1 MKKMKIKFDEY
12 KIPMPDFR
20 TSAGLVMTMLLTVGV
35 HPPLLAKPPAWQPM
49 SQGVNDARMAV
60 VAVDPNNPRLLYAGS
75 LRAVY
80 TSHDGGLQ
88 WRERFRLPAQAE
100 LMDLAIDPFDR
111 RHVLAATTHGL
122 YGTSD
127 GGRGW
132 TRFFRGSGA
141 GESRCQV
148 VLFHPAHRHEVLL
161 GTAGG
166 LFASMDGGRRWRTLG
181 SRLSDRSVHD
191 LAVDPQQPQRIYAL
205 TDQGLFV
212 SGESPEAWNRIFEV
226 SQAEGASPEE
236 VEELPEEPEQESEFS
251 RQPTALAIDPH
262 DPKQLYVATTDGLF
276 VSQDGGV
283 SWQRATQLGLGT
295 AQIHHLIL
303 HAHSPVVAYAAT
315 PQGVARYLSRDAR
328 WEVLYMGLPTQAVR
342 WLAATESRIFAA
354 TDQGLY
360 ALDLTEEQLAQGNW
374 PSAREILGNFV
385 HEPTIAQVQESAMHY
400 AEVEPEK
407 IQRWRRQAYLKA
419 FFPTV
424 SFDYD
429 RDEDTFL
436 NAIGS
441 TTNPAFDRIVRS
453 EDPSKSLDFS
463 LNWDIGDLI
472 WSTDQTSID
481 VRSKLMVQLRDDILD
496 EVTRHF
502 FERRR
507 LQVELLTDPP
517 SDSRAQLDK
526 ELRLQ
531 ELTAMLDGLTGGW
544 FSHEVETYGTK

>member
-1 MKKMKIKFDEY
+1 
-12 KIPMPDFR
+12 
-20 TSAGLVMTMLLTVGV
+20 MT
-35 HPPLLAKPPAWQPM
+35 
-49 SQGVNDARMAV
+49 V
-60 VAVDPNNPRLLYAGS
+60 VAADPWSPHLLYAGS
-75 LRAVY
+75 WQAIY
-80 TSHDGGLQ
+80 ASSDGGRH

-100 LMDLAIDPFDR
+100 LMDLAIDPFDSR
-111 RHVLAATTHGL
+111 RVLAATTHGL

-132 TRFFRGSGA
+132 TRLFRGSGA
-141 GESRCQV
+141 GESRCQT
-148 VLFHPAHRHEVLL
+148 VLFHPMHRHEVLL

-166 LFASMDGGRRWRTLG
+166 LFASTDGGRHWRALG
-181 SRLSDRSVHD
+181 SRLSDRSVYA
-191 LAVDPQQPQRIYAL
+191 LAFDPQQPQRMYAL

-212 SGESPEAWNRIFEV
+212 SGENPEAWNRIFEV
-226 SQAEGASPEE
+226 SQVEESSPE
-236 VEELPEEPEQESEFS
+236 VEELPEEPQEESERA
-251 RQPTALAIDPH
+251 RQPTTLAIDPR
-262 DPKQLYVATTDGLF
+262 DPQQLYLGTTDGLF

-295 AQIHHLIL
+295 AQIRHLIL
-303 HAHSPVVAYAAT
+303 HAHSPTIAYAAT
-315 PQGVARYLSRDAR
+315 PQGVARYLPHDAR
-328 WEVLYMGLPTQAVR
+328 WEVLYAGLPTQAVR
-342 WLAATESRIFAA
+342 YLAATESRIFAA

-385 HEPTIAQVQESAMHY
+385 QEPTIAQVQQTAMHY

-407 IQRWRRQAYLKA
+407 IQRWRRQAYLRA
-419 FFPTV
+419 FLPTFSV
-424 SFDYD
+424 DYD
-429 RDEDTFL
+429 RDVDTD
-436 NAIGS
+436 ISTS
-441 TTNPAFDRIVRS
+441 TTSGRVITVK
-453 EDPSKSLDFS
+453 DPSKTFDLS
-463 LNWDIGDLI
+463 LNWDIGDVI

-496 EVTRHF
+496 EVTRNF

-517 SDSRAQLDK
+517 SDSRVQLDK

-544 FSHEVETYGTK
+544 FSKQLERNSPGNR